1 MKTLIIATLAITLTT
16 AAFAQTSSDYAVVKK
31 DMKETNKEESSIK
44 KEKAAERKAL
54 RKLEGKQA
62 SYQAKQQFAQDF
74 DNVSNVEWK
83 RTNYFDE
90 ATFTKDGHTMT
101 AFYDYNNQ
109 LVGTTEVKAF
119 TDLPASAQNT
129 INKKYK
135 DYSIQKVIM
144 FDDNENNETDMLLYG
159 HQFDDADNYFV
170 ELQKDNKAIILQ
182 VDMAGEVLYFTTMR

>member
-1 MKTLIIATLAITLTT
+1 MKTLIIASMAIMLTT
-16 AAFAQTSSDYAVVKK
+16 ATFAQASSDLAAVKK
-31 DMKETNKEESSIK
+31 DMKETNKEGSSIK
-44 KEKAAERKAL
+44 KEKKEERKAL

-62 SYQAKQQFAQDF
+62 SYQAKQQFAADF
-74 DNVSNVEWK
+74 DNVTNVKWK

-90 ATFTKDGHTMT
+90 ATFTKDGQTMT

-119 TDLPASAQNT
+119 TNLPVSAQNS

-135 DYSIQKVIM
+135 DYSVQEVIL
-144 FDDNENNETDMLLYG
+144 FDDNEDNDTDMLLYG

-182 VDMAGEVLYFTTMR
+182 VDMLGDVSYFTNMP

>member
-1 MKTLIIATLAITLTT
+1 MKTLIIATMAIMLTT
-16 AAFAQTSSDYAVVKK
+16 ATFAQASSDYAAVKK
-31 DMKETNKEESSIK
+31 DMKETSKEK
-44 KEKAAERKAL
+44 KEERKAL

-62 SYQAKQQFAQDF
+62 SYQAKQQFAADF
-74 DNVSNVEWK
+74 DNVTNVEWK

-119 TDLPASAQNT
+119 TDLPASAQNA

-135 DYSIQKVIM
+135 DYSVEKVIM
-144 FDDNENNETDMLLYG
+144 FDDNEDNETDMLLYG
-159 HQFDDADNYFV
+159 QQFDDADNYFV

-182 VDMAGEVLYFTTMR
+182 VDMAGDVLYFTAMR